1 MILREIID
9 IVAGYSKFAD
19 TLHETLPQ
27 NISSIFAMPGK
38 IMDLRT
44 RQLFWNLIPLH
55 IMLISLEMGSP
66 ILIINQSSI
75 PENGKFV
82 YLTIPELHQH

>member
-19 TLHETLPQ
+19 TLYEILPQ

-38 IMDLRT
+38 LMDLRT
-44 RQLFWNLIPLH
+44 RQLFWSLIPLY
-55 IMLISLEMGSP
+55 IMLKTV
-66 ILIINQSSI
+66 ILF
-75 PENGKFV
+75 P
-82 YLTIPELHQH
+82 